1 MLRFAGFVG
10 GNVPGAEG
18 VDMNSKTFVL
28 VCVAL
33 CVLFGAAPHFV
44 PTIHVLSHGFWWP
57 SGVVSMTLVTV
68 LGHRWVRN
76 ASSQSPMAFVT
87 SVNGV
92 TAMKLFTML
101 GWLTASLVADADG
114 KRVFVLSLFAVF
126 VVFTIVFV
134 ASAASLS
141 KKTDKK

>member
-1 MLRFAGFVG
+1 
-10 GNVPGAEG
+10 
-18 VDMNSKTFVL
+18 
-28 VCVAL
+28 
-33 CVLFGAAPHFV
+33 
-44 PTIHVLSHGFWWP
+44 
-57 SGVVSMTLVTV
+57 MTLVTV

-101 GWLTASLVADADG
+101 GWLTASLVTDADG

-126 VVFTIVFV
+126 VVFTMVFV

>member
-1 MLRFAGFVG
+1 
-10 GNVPGAEG
+10 
-18 VDMNSKTFVL
+18 MNSKTFVL

-68 LGHRWVRN
+68 LGHRWVRK

-92 TAMKLFTML
+92 TAMKLL
-101 GWLTASLVADADG
+101 
-114 KRVFVLSLFAVF
+114 LSLFAVF
-126 VVFTIVFV
+126 VGFSIVFV